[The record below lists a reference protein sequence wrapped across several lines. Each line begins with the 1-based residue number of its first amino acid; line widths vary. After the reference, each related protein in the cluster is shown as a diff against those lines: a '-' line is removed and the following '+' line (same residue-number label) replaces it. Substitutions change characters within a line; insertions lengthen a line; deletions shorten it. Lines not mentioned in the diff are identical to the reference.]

1 MEEHVTMPALRLV
14 SADHRD
20 LAADD
25 RDQRAE
31 AHDLASDARD
41 AQASLRDGRSEGRHS
56 GGSEA
61 DLGAVA
67 DRAAALRDRQG
78 SRADRAQ
85 AADDR
90 LAAANDRALAKM
102 ERKISSID
110 ELTRAYRRDAGTLE
124 LTRDID
130 RAKRTNQPYA
140 LAFVDVDDL
149 KGTNDS
155 LGHAAGDQ
163 LLRNIVTSLRTYL
176 RSYDLIVR
184 FGGDEFVCGFRNLT
198 TAEAATRFSLVNA
211 DLAADRTSISIGVAE
226 LKGDEN
232 LEDLITR
239 ADALMYQERQ
249 KQRAAGVDLRRGNY
263 VNFQLADDDT
273 ARTAAAYRGNY
284 QRLQRVKAQYDPDN
298 LFRVNRNILP
308 AA

>member
-1 MEEHVTMPALRLV
+1 MPALWLV

-20 LAADD
+20 LAAED

-31 AHDLASDARD
+31 AHDLESDARD
-41 AQASLRDGRSEGRHS
+41 AQASLRDGRSDGRNR
-56 GGSEA
+56 GGTEA

-78 SRADRAQ
+78 SRADRT
-85 AADDR
+85 
-90 LAAANDRALAKM
+90 LAAADRVAAASDRALAKM
-102 ERKISSID
+102 DRKISSID

-130 RAKRTNQPYA
+130 RATRANQTYA

-149 KGTNDS
+149 KGTNDV

-163 LLRNIVTSLRTYL
+163 LLRNVVTSLRAHL

-184 FGGDEFVCGFRNLT
+184 YGGDEFVCGFSDLT

-211 DLAADRTSISIGVAE
+211 DLAAEGTSISVGVAE
-226 LKGDEN
+226 LKADDN

-239 ADALMYQERQ
+239 ADAVMYQERQ
-249 KQRAAGVDLRRGNY
+249 KHRAAGVDLRSDPNQTWPSPATNG
-263 VNFQLADDDT
+263 T
-273 ARTAAAYRGNY
+273 AS
-284 QRLQRVKAQYDPDN
+284 
-298 LFRVNRNILP
+298 
-308 AA
+308 